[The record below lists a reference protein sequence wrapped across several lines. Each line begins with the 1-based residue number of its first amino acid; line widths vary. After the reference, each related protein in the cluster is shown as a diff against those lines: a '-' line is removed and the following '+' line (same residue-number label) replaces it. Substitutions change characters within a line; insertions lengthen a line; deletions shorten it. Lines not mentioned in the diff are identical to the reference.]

1 MKESLCFWIIY
12 LKSGLISGVINMTVL
27 RALGGFTF
35 VVYFIFMLYLFY
47 LFHTLAM
54 SNKRIAE
61 ALERIM
67 KNISGKTGE

>member
-1 MKESLCFWIIY
+1 MFLDNII
-12 LKSGLISGVINMTVL
+12 SIEVMNMMVL
-27 RALGGFTF
+27 RAFGGFTF
-35 VVYFIFMLYLFY
+35 VVYFIFMFYLVY

-67 KNISGKTGE
+67 EDISKKTGK